1 MSKSREWKEKRE
13 RVVKERLPKVI
24 KSLEEV
30 GLKDFKITDFSI
42 TFDLNSRH
50 VEFSIFTGTIIWEG
64 KNPEKLGKGIRE
76 LVKMIEE
83 EEKKGTLD
91 SYRED
96 DY

>member
-50 VEFSIFTGTIIWEG
+50 VE
-64 KNPEKLGKGIRE
+64 
-76 LVKMIEE
+76 
-83 EEKKGTLD
+83 
-91 SYRED
+91 
-96 DY
+96 

>member
-1 MSKSREWKEKRE
+1 MYKSREWKEKRD
-13 RVVKERLPKVI
+13 RVIKERLPKVI
-24 KSLEEV
+24 KSLEKT
-30 GLKDFKITDFSI
+30 GLRDFKITDFSI

-50 VEFSIFTGTIIWEG
+50 VEFFIFTGTIIWEG

-76 LVKMIEE
+76 LIKMIKE

-96 DY
+96 D